1 MSSPLG
7 IFLQL
12 PCQLSLAPYMLNAL
26 QLKENQG
33 FPGVPKT
40 GLFPLA
46 EGLQAE
52 AWGVLMNAID
62 LLKNDHQTVRHLFA
76 EYIATDETETDRR
89 EDLFQQIE
97 KELLAHT
104 DVEEAIFYPAI
115 KNVAPDLVEQAIT
128 EHQEVTQLLTE
139 MLEYE
144 VDDEEFDKRMN
155 SLMETVQTHV
165 QQEEGAG
172 GVMEIARQRLSGQLE
187 EMGRQIQQRKD
198 SADDEVAA

>member
-1 MSSPLG
+1 M
-7 IFLQL
+7 
-12 PCQLSLAPYMLNAL
+12 
-26 QLKENQG
+26 
-33 FPGVPKT
+33 
-40 GLFPLA
+40 A
-46 EGLQAE
+46 EGLQVE

-115 KNVAPDLVEQAIT
+115 KNVAPDLVEEAIT

-144 VDDEEFDKRMN
+144 VDDDEFDKRMN

-165 QQEEGAG
+165 EQEEGAG